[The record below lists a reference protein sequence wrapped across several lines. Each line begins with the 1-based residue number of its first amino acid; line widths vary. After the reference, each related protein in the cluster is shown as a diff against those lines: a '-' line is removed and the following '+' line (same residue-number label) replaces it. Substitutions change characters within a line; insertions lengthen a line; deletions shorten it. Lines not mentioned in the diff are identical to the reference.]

1 MSNNRNNN
9 SNKKQNKY
17 IKFLNDMSNND
28 LFAYNKEDLYT
39 NRNFIPFDESNTNN
53 YYNNH
58 NLFNKSILDND
69 NLGNYQKIKPL
80 EISKTNK
87 SSICKKTTDLNLD
100 LDINNSITN
109 INKLLVDTDK
119 YLKSVDDNYPTI
131 KLLDNNTHNE
141 KNNIK
146 SFLNYNKMNPIKKNI
161 TLNKINPLISALDDS
176 SINLYNNFENKKDKN
191 IEDKNRLNEI
201 KKIEDK
207 IKYYE
212 DENKKLDDMETDIL
226 LKFILKQYD
235 EEFKKN
241 YSSPYFSGMDI
252 LPVIPEHSPKSTEN
266 IKNIIKEKIF
276 IEASVENLLDLIDLC
291 DKYPLADNVEYNIN
305 MKSLHNIKPSLLEL
319 QNMIGMSSIKEN
331 IVDQIL
337 YFIQDLHNVSSNN
350 ADYMHAVIY
359 GPPGT
364 GKTEVAKI
372 MGKIF
377 SNLGILKKNVF
388 KKVTRDDLVAGYL
401 GQTAIKTK
409 EVIKECIGGVLFID
423 EAYALGNKEKKDSF
437 SKECID
443 IICEALSD
451 HKKDLMCIIAGY
463 ETELKDCFFSY
474 NPGLESRF
482 TWKFNIDEY
491 NHSELKQIFEKM
503 IKECGWKLKEPLDD
517 IWFEKNKDF
526 FKFYGRDMETLFSK
540 VKIAHSRRIFG
551 LPNEEK
557 TQINMKDLEKGFDI
571 YKKMGDSEKKKNEAE
586 RLKQL
591 HNTMYC

>member
-1 MSNNRNNN
+1 MSNNRNSFPNN
-9 SNKKQNKY
+9 NQNRY
-17 IKFLNDMSNND
+17 INFIKDLSNND
-28 LFAYNKEDLYT
+28 LFFNNKDDL
-39 NRNFIPFDESNTNN
+39 IK
-53 YYNNH
+53 NH
-58 NLFNKSILDND
+58 NLSSLDYSKKNNSSNNTINLYNSILDND
-69 NLGNYQKIKPL
+69 DLDNYRKFKPL
-80 EISKTNK
+80 ELSKKNK
-87 SSICKKTTDLNLD
+87 SSICKKTEFDLDLNK
-100 LDINNSITN
+100 SITN
-109 INKLLVDTDK
+109 INKLLTDTDK
-119 YLKSVDDNYPTI
+119 YLKDTDKYFENNKSFNYRNI
-131 KLLDNNTHNE
+131 KPLDLDYNTHNE

-146 SFLNYNKMNPIKKNI
+146 SFSNYNKMNHIKKTT
-161 TLNKINPLISALDDS
+161 TLNKVNNKLISSLDDS
-176 SINLYNNFENKKDKN
+176 SVNLYNKSENKKDNKL
-191 IEDKNRLNEI
+191 EDKNLEDKNLEDKNLEDKKLEDKKLEDKKLEDKIKFNEI
-201 KKIEDK
+201 ENKKLENK

-212 DENKKLDDMETDIL
+212 NENKILEDMETDIL
-226 LKFILKQYD
+226 LKIILKQYD
-235 EEFKKN
+235 DDYKKN

-252 LPVIPEHSPKSTEN
+252 LPSIPEHPPKLEEN
-266 IKNIIKEKIF
+266 IKNLIKEKIF
-276 IEASVENLLDLIDLC
+276 IEASVENLLDLINLC

-337 YFIQDLHNVSSNN
+337 YFVQDLHNVSTNN
-350 ADYMHAVIY
+350 TDYMHAVIY

-463 ETELKDCFFSY
+463 EDRIKRMFF
-474 NPGLESRF
+474 
-482 TWKFNIDEY
+482 
-491 NHSELKQIFEKM
+491 
-503 IKECGWKLKEPLDD
+503 
-517 IWFEKNKDF
+517 
-526 FKFYGRDMETLFSK
+526 
-540 VKIAHSRRIFG
+540 
-551 LPNEEK
+551 
-557 TQINMKDLEKGFDI
+557 
-571 YKKMGDSEKKKNEAE
+571 
-586 RLKQL
+586 
-591 HNTMYC
+591 